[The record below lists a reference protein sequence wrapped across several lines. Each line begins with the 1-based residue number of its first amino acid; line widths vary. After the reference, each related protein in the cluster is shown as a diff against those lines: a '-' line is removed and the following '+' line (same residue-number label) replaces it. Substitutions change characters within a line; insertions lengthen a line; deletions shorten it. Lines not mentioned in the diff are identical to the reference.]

1 MEKNMQGIQPR
12 TLTNRE
18 LVNYCADAVDDLHGM
33 PKEWQK
39 ELLRRFVAVAPTDEN
54 PFIDPNQ
61 LNLF

>member
-18 LVNYCADAVDDLHGM
+18 LINYCADAVDELHGM

-39 ELLRRFVAVAPTDEN
+39 ELLRRFVALSPTDEH

-61 LNLF
+61 QNLF

>member
-1 MEKNMQGIQPR
+1 MQGIQPR

-18 LVNYCADAVDDLHGM
+18 LINYCADAVDDLHGM

-39 ELLRRFVAVAPTDEN
+39 ELLRRFVVLAPTDEN
-54 PFIDPNQ
+54 PFIDPNH

>member
-18 LVNYCADAVDDLHGM
+18 LINYCADAVDDLHGM

-54 PFIDPNQ
+54 PNIAPNN

>member
-1 MEKNMQGIQPR
+1 MQGIQPR

-18 LVNYCADAVDDLHGM
+18 LINYCADAVDDPFGM

-39 ELLRRFVAVAPTDEN
+39 ELLRRFVVLAPTDEN

>member
-1 MEKNMQGIQPR
+1 MEKNMKGIQPR

-18 LVNYCADAVDDLHGM
+18 LINYCADAVDDLHGM

-39 ELLRRFVAVAPTDEN
+39 ELLRRFVVLAPSDET
-54 PFIDPNQ
+54 PFIDPQQ

>member
-1 MEKNMQGIQPR
+1 MQGIQPR

-18 LVNYCADAVDDLHGM
+18 LINYCADAVDDPFGM

-39 ELLRRFVAVAPTDEN
+39 ELLRRFVATAPTDEH

-61 LNLF
+61 QNLF

>member
-1 MEKNMQGIQPR
+1 MKGIQPR

-18 LVNYCADAVDDLHGM
+18 LINYCADAVDDLHGM

-39 ELLRRFVAVAPTDEN
+39 ELLRRFVVLSPTDEQ
-54 PFIDPNQ
+54 PFIDPQQ

>member
-18 LVNYCADAVDDLHGM
+18 LINYCADAVDDPFGM

-39 ELLRRFVAVAPTDEN
+39 ELLRRFVVLAPSDET
-54 PFIDPNQ
+54 PFIDPQQ